1 MAYNADILRLIADGW
16 LSNLTTKAGKVTID
30 TSKVAH
36 RGAEFVTGELEK
48 AAMAGDITEI
58 AVSDMIARASD
69 RRCWIVF
76 AIGVDHAKQ
85 ITDCLM
91 VHGVSAEMVTGDTPK
106 EERDEIIR
114 RHKSGETRCVVN
126 VAVLTTGYDNPRID
140 MIGILRPTESAGLH
154 IQILGRGMRRAE
166 GKRDCIAEDQMVLT
180 DYGLVKIQNVKK
192 YMKVWDGL
200 TYVSH
205 DGIVLRGEREV
216 ITYAGLTATPDH
228 KVYTK
233 EGWRTFGECS
243 QKQIPIRVTGNGRD
257 GIQLSEGYIRDGF
270 SERKEESLDV
280 GKVHE
285 MRRRKIGIDVQ
296 FEKKYSWVQEMRE
309 PKKCSKMALQQMFIS
324 KRKMHKSKNQRI
336 QKLRRERDTFQ
347 ILYSIGDG
355 YIYPRKHRY
364 SSGYGNRQDRQFKR
378 LRNREHQIFEKKIKY
393 EQHKKKTEY
402 SNDAQIQNGTPRDTV
417 CRLNLGCNVFKRDVF
432 PGYHRKI
439 QQEIVQTKRRVW
451 DILNSGPRNCFTV
464 EGLLVHN
471 CVVLD
476 YAGNCMRFGPI
487 DKIDPD
493 RKPGKGD
500 GIPPSKCCPVCDYI
514 LPAATMQC
522 PACGYEFPVP
532 EKNIEHVAS
541 DAPVLS
547 TDIVPVERKVNKTWF
562 SVHSKPGKDAC
573 VKIEY
578 ECGLGEYYYDW
589 VFPKSKFRSGYLKE
603 CKAFGVLA
611 CEDAHAWVSIANGR
625 KIEGPHTIWTIPD
638 GKYTKVVRKEFYKD
652 TLPDFMHWRPD
663 DEARGSEATD
673 RAM

>member
-1 MAYNADILRLIADGW
+1 
-16 LSNLTTKAGKVTID
+16 
-30 TSKVAH
+30 
-36 RGAEFVTGELEK
+36 
-48 AAMAGDITEI
+48 
-58 AVSDMIARASD
+58 
-69 RRCWIVF
+69 
-76 AIGVDHAKQ
+76 
-85 ITDCLM
+85 M

-154 IQILGRGMRRAE
+154 IQILGRGMRKAE
-166 GKRDCIAEDQMVLT
+166 GKT
-180 DYGLVKIQNVKK
+180 D
-192 YMKVWDGL
+192 
-200 TYVSH
+200 
-205 DGIVLRGEREV
+205 
-216 ITYAGLTATPDH
+216 
-228 KVYTK
+228 
-233 EGWRTFGECS
+233 
-243 QKQIPIRVTGNGRD
+243 
-257 GIQLSEGYIRDGF
+257 
-270 SERKEESLDV
+270 
-280 GKVHE
+280 
-285 MRRRKIGIDVQ
+285 
-296 FEKKYSWVQEMRE
+296 
-309 PKKCSKMALQQMFIS
+309 AL
-324 KRKMHKSKNQRI
+324 
-336 QKLRRERDTFQ
+336 
-347 ILYSIGDG
+347 
-355 YIYPRKHRY
+355 
-364 SSGYGNRQDRQFKR
+364 
-378 LRNREHQIFEKKIKY
+378 
-393 EQHKKKTEY
+393 
-402 SNDAQIQNGTPRDTV
+402 
-417 CRLNLGCNVFKRDVF
+417 
-432 PGYHRKI
+432 
-439 QQEIVQTKRRVW
+439 
-451 DILNSGPRNCFTV
+451 
-464 EGLLVHN
+464 
-471 CVVLD
+471 VLD